1 MPGSTC
7 RLAPCPAGAFW
18 SVEPREMEPS
28 GESVIGTKAMFDW
41 SPIRVASMQLLC
53 DCRGVAAIEFAF
65 IAGFLSIAV
74 VNVSDISIYLYQRM
88 EVENAAQIGTMSAL
102 KTCDPPLHVP
112 AKLNCSGLSAAVTA
126 AIQSTSLGNKITLSG
141 DGISE
146 GYYCLNSSNA
156 LQYMSSVSSK
166 PADCSAAGMA
176 SLQPADY
183 LQVTVAFNYAPL
195 FGGIS
200 VAGLFANP
208 INKTAMVRMI

>member
-1 MPGSTC
+1 
-7 RLAPCPAGAFW
+7 
-18 SVEPREMEPS
+18 MEPS

-74 VNVSDISIYLYQRM
+74 VNVSDISIYIYQRM
-88 EVENAAQIGTMSAL
+88 EVENAAQIGTMSAV
-102 KTCDPPLHVP
+102 KTCIPLSTAQQTQPPALP
-112 AKLNCSGLSAAVTA
+112 ATLNCAGLNAAVTA
-126 AIQSTSLGNKITLSG
+126 AIQSTSLGNKIALSG
-141 DGISE
+141 TGISE
-146 GYYCLNSSNA
+146 GYYCVNSSNT
-156 LQYMSSVSSK
+156 LQKVELVSN
-166 PADCSAAGMA
+166 PPPPDCSKAGMA

-183 LQVTVAFNYAPL
+183 LMVSVAFNYAPL